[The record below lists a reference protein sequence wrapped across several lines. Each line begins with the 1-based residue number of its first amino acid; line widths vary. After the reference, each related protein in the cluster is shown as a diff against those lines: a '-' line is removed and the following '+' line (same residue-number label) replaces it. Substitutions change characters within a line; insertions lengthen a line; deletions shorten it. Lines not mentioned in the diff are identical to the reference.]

1 MVAGRKKRRSLRIAA
16 LVAAVGPA
24 LALVTACSATGGA
37 AGAGAAGAE
46 PAARVHPVTGAAHT
60 AAPAADVQAAA
71 VNRAAATT
79 AVSVPHSSSGAA
91 AASSAGPPAVSGSP
105 AAASPARAPVHAA
118 AAAGAHLVTF
128 VNRVSQTI
136 WVGAA
141 QNPAHPLGR
150 TGWKLRPGHSLTI
163 TVPKHWNGRFWGRT
177 GCVFR
182 AGHGHCQSGDCG
194 GRYQCAGNGTIPA
207 TLAEYDMNAWDGLD
221 FYDVSMVDG
230 SNLPM
235 FINVTH
241 GTAAN
246 RVNRKGCVAAGCTTA
261 VNCPSV
267 LRVKA
272 AGAVVGCESACARFG
287 TDQYCCRGA
296 WAPRSACNP
305 AQWPV
310 DYAAVFKK
318 AEPYAYSYADDDA
331 TSTFV
336 CKGRCDYRITFGL
349 TPAG

>member
-1 MVAGRKKRRSLRIAA
+1 MVAGRKKGRWLRIAA
-16 LVAAVGPA
+16 LVAAAGPGV
-24 LALVTACSATGGA
+24 ALVTACSATGAAGSRAAAPAHAAQVVHA
-37 AGAGAAGAE
+37 AGAAAHGAA
-46 PAARVHPVTGAAHT
+46 PT
-60 AAPAADVQAAA
+60 ADV
-71 VNRAAATT
+71 RAAAAT
-79 AVSVPHSSSGAA
+79 AVPSPTPPSSSGAA
-91 AASSAGPPAVSGSP
+91 TASPAGPAAASGSP
-105 AAASPARAPVHAA
+105 AAASPARAPARAA

-141 QNPAHPLGR
+141 QNPAHPLAR
-150 TGWKLRPGHSLTI
+150 TGWKLLPGHRLTI
-163 TVPKHWNGRFWGRT
+163 TVPEHWNGRFWGRT

-182 AGHGHCQSGDCG
+182 NGRGHCQSGDCG
-194 GRYQCAGNGTIPA
+194 GRYQCTGNGTIPA

-246 RVNRKGCVAAGCTTA
+246 RVNRKGCVAAGCTTP

-296 WAPRSACNP
+296 WASRSACNP

-349 TPAG
+349 TPGG

>member
-1 MVAGRKKRRSLRIAA
+1 MIAGRKNRRALRIAA
-16 LVAAVGPA
+16 MVAAAGPVV
-24 LALVTACSATGGA
+24 ALVTACSAPGGTA
-37 AGAGAAGAE
+37 GAREATPGHAAARMAASAPAGAGQ
-46 PAARVHPVTGAAHT
+46 
-60 AAPAADVQAAA
+60 APAADVRSAVSAVTAAPSA
-71 VNRAAATT
+71 RSTAGSAARAAAT
-79 AVSVPHSSSGAA
+79 
-91 AASSAGPPAVSGSP
+91 PAKAPDSP
-105 AAASPARAPVHAA
+105 AAASPSGAPARAA
-118 AAAGAHLVTF
+118 AAAGARRVTF
-128 VNRVSQTI
+128 VNRVTQTI
-136 WVGAA
+136 WVAAA

-150 TGWKLRPGHSLTI
+150 TGWTLKPGRSLTI
-163 TVPKHWNGRFWGRT
+163 IVPEHWNGRFWGRT

-182 AGHGHCQSGDCG
+182 DGRGHCQSGDCG
-194 GRYQCAGNGTIPA
+194 GRYQCTGNGAIPA

-272 AGAVVGCESACARFG
+272 AGAVAGCESACARFG

-349 TPAG
+349 TPTR

>member
-1 MVAGRKKRRSLRIAA
+1 MIAGRKNRRALRIAA
-16 LVAAVGPA
+16 LVAAAGPVV
-24 LALVTACSATGGA
+24 ALVTACSAPGGTA
-37 AGAGAAGAE
+37 GARDAAPGHAAARTATRAEAGAGQ
-46 PAARVHPVTGAAHT
+46 
-60 AAPAADVQAAA
+60 APAADV
-71 VNRAAATT
+71 RA
-79 AVSVPHSSSGAA
+79 AVSVATATPSARSTAGSAA
-91 AASSAGPPAVSGSP
+91 RAATPAKAPDSP
-105 AAASPARAPVHAA
+105 AAASPSGAPARAAV
-118 AAAGAHLVTF
+118 AAGAHRVTF
-128 VNRVSQTI
+128 VNRVTQTI
-136 WVGAA
+136 WVAAA

-150 TGWKLRPGHSLTI
+150 TGWTLKPGRSLTI
-163 TVPKHWNGRFWGRT
+163 VVPEHWNGRFWGRT

-182 AGHGHCQSGDCG
+182 DGRGHCQSGDCG
-194 GRYQCAGNGTIPA
+194 GRYQCTGNGAIPA
-207 TLAEYDMNAWDGLD
+207 TLAEYDTNAWDGLD

-246 RVNRKGCVAAGCTTA
+246 RVNRKGCVAAGCTTP

-287 TDQYCCRGA
+287 TDQYCCRA
-296 WAPRSACNP
+296 QWAPRAACNP

-331 TSTFV
+331 TSTYV

-349 TPAG
+349 TPTG

>member
-1 MVAGRKKRRSLRIAA
+1 MVAGREKGHPLRIAA
-16 LVAAVGPA
+16 LVAVAGTAV
-24 LALVTACSATGGA
+24 ALVTACSATGGA
-37 AGAGAAGAE
+37 AGAAR
-46 PAARVHPVTGAAHT
+46 PARAVHVASAAAHA
-60 AAPAADVQAAA
+60 AAPAADVRAAA
-71 VNRAAATT
+71 V
-79 AVSVPHSSSGAA
+79 SGAPATAPAVPASA
-91 AASSAGPPAVSGSP
+91 APPATPVSPATGVSP
-105 AAASPARAPVHAA
+105 AAASPAGAPARAA

-128 VNRVSQTI
+128 VNRVTQTV
-136 WVGAA
+136 WVAAA
-141 QNPAHPLGR
+141 QNPAHPLAR
-150 TGWKLRPGHSLTI
+150 TGWTLKPGHSLTI

-182 AGHGHCQSGDCG
+182 DGHGHCQSGDCG
-194 GRYQCAGNGTIPA
+194 GRYQCSGNGSIPA
-207 TLAEYDMNAWDGLD
+207 TLAEYDMNAWDGMD

-246 RVNRKGCVAAGCTTA
+246 RVSRKGCVAAGCTTP

-305 AQWPV
+305 ARWPV

-349 TPAG
+349 TPTG

>member
-16 LVAAVGPA
+16 LVAVAGPA
-24 LALVTACSATGGA
+24 VALVTACSAAGGA
-37 AGAGAAGAE
+37 AGAGTSARAQADTSTAHAPTGTAHGAI
-46 PAARVHPVTGAAHT
+46 
-60 AAPAADVQAAA
+60 PAADVQAAT
-71 VNRAAATT
+71 VSRAAATPS
-79 AVSVPHSSSGAA
+79 AAAPHSSSGAA
-91 AASSAGPPAVSGSP
+91 TAGTPAASGSP
-105 AAASPARAPVHAA
+105 AAAAPARAPARAA
-118 AAAGAHLVTF
+118 AAHLVTF

-141 QNPAHPLGR
+141 QNPAHPLAR
-150 TGWKLRPGHSLTI
+150 TGWKLLPGHSLTI
-163 TVPKHWNGRFWGRT
+163 TVPEHWNGRFWGRT

-182 AGHGHCQSGDCG
+182 AGRGHCQSGDCG
-194 GRYQCAGNGTIPA
+194 GRYQCTGNGTIPA

-349 TPAG
+349 TPTR